1 MKANEMHSS
10 TVLTNS
16 SDRITTVV
24 LTGGPCAG
32 KTTLMEKFRNEVA
45 NIPNIKVFFA
55 KEAAT
60 FLKQSGI
67 NFNDAGGD
75 DTFQRLIVEQQLIAE
90 HNARVTAEKFA
101 ANHEN
106 YKVIIVCDRGIMDG
120 EAYFKEKH
128 EFAELLADYE
138 LTKKTVYKRYDM
150 ILFLRS
156 AAVGAPEFYTTMD
169 GTPRDETPELAISLD
184 SGVYNAWCRHPN
196 FHAIENS
203 FKFYEKLDI
212 AVRLILEAA
221 GIQAPNKFFKRFLI
235 KAPNLLRLLD
245 EHNTVTI
252 KEQIF
257 FLESEDD
264 STVYYTRIQRK
275 GNEVR
280 YSKREVRLGN
290 VDNNGQTVFTR
301 IFEQDNTLTEDE
313 FLKEL
318 ARLNPAILPL
328 HRTLFTFT
336 SGFSVRC
343 ELEIY
348 PLVQDKMIL
357 KVYMDSENDYEF
369 ISSRYQILK
378 DVTNDMNYSTLEIA
392 KSACNVLNS

>member
-1 MKANEMHSS
+1 MKAPEMLPNVVSE
-10 TVLTNS
+10 NPA
-16 SDRITTVV
+16 DRITTVV

-45 NIPNIKVFFA
+45 NIPNVKVFFA

-67 NFNDAGGD
+67 NFDDAGKD
-75 DTFQRLIVEQQLIAE
+75 DTFQRLIVEQQLVAE
-90 HNARVTAEKFA
+90 RNARITAEKFA
-101 ANHEN
+101 TKNKD

-120 EAYFKEKH
+120 EAYFDKKYQ
-128 EFAELLADYE
+128 FAELLADYE
-138 LTKKTVYKRYDM
+138 LTRKTVFKRYDM
-150 ILFLRS
+150 VLFLRS

-169 GTPRDETPELAISLD
+169 GTPRDETPERATALD
-184 SGVYNAWCRHPN
+184 AGVYKAWCDHPN
-196 FHAIENS
+196 FHALENS

-221 GIQAPNKFFKRFLI
+221 GIQVPSKIFKRYLIMAPDFLS
-235 KAPNLLRLLD
+235 LLS

-257 FLESEDD
+257 FLESESD
-264 STVYYTRIQRK
+264 STVYYIKVQRK
-275 GNEVR
+275 GNDVR

-290 VDNNGQTVFTR
+290 ATNNGKLEFTR

-313 FLKEL
+313 FLKEI

-348 PLVQDKMIL
+348 PLIKDKMIL
-357 KVYMDSENDYEF
+357 KVYMDSENDYEAVT
-369 ISSRYQILK
+369 SRYQILK
-378 DVTNDMNYSTLEIA
+378 DVTNDMNYCTLEIA

>member
-1 MKANEMHSS
+1 MKFNEN
-10 TVLTNS
+10 TNIFELDNP

-45 NIPNIKVFFA
+45 MIPNVKVFFA

-67 NFNDAGGD
+67 NFVDAGSD

-101 ANHEN
+101 AKHKD

-120 EAYFKEKH
+120 EAYFDKKH
-128 EFAELLADYE
+128 EFLELLADFE

-169 GTPRDETPELAISLD
+169 GTPRDETPEKAISLD
-184 SGVYNAWCRHPN
+184 SGVYNAWCDHPN

-212 AVRLILEAA
+212 AVGLILEAA
-221 GIQAPNKFFKRFLI
+221 GIKAPNKIFKRYLI
-235 KAPNLLRLLD
+235 QSPNILELLS
-245 EHNTVTI
+245 EQNTVTI
-252 KEQIF
+252 KEQLF
-257 FLESEDD
+257 FLESDND
-264 STVYYTRIQRK
+264 STVYYIKIQRK

-280 YSKREVRLGN
+280 YSKREVRLGYA
-290 VDNNGQTVFTR
+290 DNNGVMEFTR

-318 ARLNPAILPL
+318 AKLNPKIMPL

-336 SGFSVRC
+336 AGFSVRC

-348 PLVQDKMIL
+348 PLIQDKMIL
-357 KVYMDSENDYEF
+357 KVYMDSDNDYHY
-369 ISSRYQILK
+369 ISSHYKIIM
-378 DVTNDMNYSTLEIA
+378 DVTNDMDYCTLEIA
-392 KSACNVLNS
+392 KSGCAVLNK